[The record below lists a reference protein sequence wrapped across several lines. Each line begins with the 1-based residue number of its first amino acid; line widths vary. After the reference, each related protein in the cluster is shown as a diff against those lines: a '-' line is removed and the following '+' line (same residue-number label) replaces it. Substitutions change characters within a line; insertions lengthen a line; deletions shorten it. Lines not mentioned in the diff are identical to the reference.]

1 MLKNVQRGLLWEYE
15 QNWIQAHPSNSGN
28 VDQKNMH
35 CAKTILCGDNISS
48 IRVRLRLHCKYLQPN
63 YDQIAA
69 NGRITTAIP
78 WFQPL
83 VVGCQSIFIVDI
95 GIKV

>member
-1 MLKNVQRGLLWEYE
+1 MLYTNPLLPNLLIF
-15 QNWIQAHPSNSGN
+15 QVG
-28 VDQKNMH
+28 
-35 CAKTILCGDNISS
+35 
-48 IRVRLRLHCKYLQPN
+48 HCKYLRPN

-69 NGRITTAIP
+69 YGCTTTAIP

-95 GIKV
+95 GIKEKYRIQY

>member
-1 MLKNVQRGLLWEYE
+1 MLLLSFSEPQLADE
-15 QNWIQAHPSNSGN
+15 AI
-28 VDQKNMH
+28 
-35 CAKTILCGDNISS
+35 
-48 IRVRLRLHCKYLQPN
+48 HCKYLRPN

-69 NGRITTAIP
+69 YGCTTTVIS

-95 GIKV
+95 GIKEKYRIQY